1 MTGNKNYKTGLALG
15 LGAYLVWG
23 LFPLYWPLLKPANS
37 IEIVSHRAVWSL
49 ITCLIILTFL
59 KKLRATFEILR
70 NRKTVLKLLLS
81 TTLVSIN
88 WLTYIWGVNHGH
100 VVECALGYYINP
112 LIIIGFGVIIF
123 REKMR
128 KLQWFAVIVAAL
140 GVIVLTIDY
149 GRPPWIAI
157 ILALSWGS
165 YGVVKK
171 QLGIG
176 ALEGL
181 TIETLLAF
189 LPYAGYLIWLQS
201 QGEGQFGQAPGL
213 SFLLFLAGA
222 VTAIP
227 LLMFNGSTNILPFT
241 IIGLLQYITPTVQFM
256 VGVIVRHEP
265 MPTGRWV
272 GFFIIWIALIALGTD
287 LVRSGSSVNDRIAE
301 MD

>member
-1 MTGNKNYKTGLALG
+1 MKQQKNYKTGLLLG
-15 LGAYLVWG
+15 FGAYLIWG
-23 LFPLYWPLLKPANS
+23 LFPLYWPLLKPANPV
-37 IEIVSHRAVWSL
+37 EIVSHRAVWSL
-49 ITCLIILTFL
+49 ITCLILLAII
-59 KKLRATFEILR
+59 KKLKPTFEILKNPETMFR
-70 NRKTVLKLLLS
+70 LLASTVLI
-81 TTLVSIN
+81 SIN
-88 WLTYIWGVNHGH
+88 WLTYIWGVNHNH

-112 LIIIGFGVIIF
+112 LIVIGFGVIIF
-123 REKMR
+123 KEKMR
-128 KLQWFAVIVAAL
+128 KLQWVSVITATI
-140 GVIVLTIDY
+140 GVIVLTVDF
-149 GRPPWIAI
+149 GRPPWVSI

-181 TIETLLAF
+181 TIETLIAF
-189 LPYAGYLIWLQS
+189 LPYAGYLIFLEGNHQ
-201 QGEGQFGQAPGL
+201 GQFGHHWGL
-213 SFLLFLAGA
+213 STLLFLAGA

-265 MPTGRWV
+265 MPTGRWI
-272 GFFIIWIALIALGTD
+272 GFFIIWLALIALGTD
-287 LVRSGSSVNDRIAE
+287 LVQSGSSMNNRIAE

>member
-15 LGAYLVWG
+15 LGAYLTWG

-59 KKLRATFEILR
+59 KKLRSTFEILR

-123 REKMR
+123 RERMR

-140 GVIVLTIDY
+140 GVIVLTVDY

-189 LPYAGYLIWLQS
+189 LPYAGYLVWLQS
-201 QGEGQFGQAPGL
+201 NGEGQFGHTPGL
-213 SFLLFLAGA
+213 SILLFLAGA
-222 VTAIP
+222 VTAVP

-265 MPTGRWV
+265 MPTGRWI

>member
-15 LGAYLVWG
+15 LGAYLTWG

-59 KKLRATFEILR
+59 KKLRSTFEILR

-123 REKMR
+123 RERMR

-140 GVIVLTIDY
+140 GVIVLTVDY

-189 LPYAGYLIWLQS
+189 LPYAGYLVWLQS
-201 QGEGQFGQAPGL
+201 NGEGQFGHAPGL
-213 SFLLFLAGA
+213 SILLFLAGA
-222 VTAIP
+222 VTAVP

-265 MPTGRWV
+265 MPTGRWI